1 MNEDKPIWEY
11 VSIADYQRPSTPVT
25 QTAKKGLTF
34 FQDFLQ
40 RDEPDEEGPLKK
52 ADELRRLSDW
62 QIEEIVP
69 APDWAGAAEALAAHL
84 EEWLASE
91 NSDQS
96 AIVLVGPPYSGLTE
110 IVPSW
115 AEQQGWPLIEPPS
128 AEQILAEDYTWFTGQ
143 RSNGEPWVLPS
154 LERTYLRHANGLNLI
169 RRFMDEASSGSLGR
183 GLIRCDSW
191 AWSFLH
197 HIWNGRRPMTLTLQ
211 AWDQPRLS
219 KQLQK
224 LADSTGGQQCTFRQ
238 ADDGRYVLPSLS
250 DEEQTTED
258 PSDFLQLLAAYSR
271 GIWGIAWEIWRNSLR
286 TEPDVD
292 LEEELEEDE
301 DQDLQHTIWVTP
313 WDQMEQP
320 DLSSEAER
328 DDAFVLHTLLLH
340 NGLSLQTLQQ
350 LLFLSPTQVTETVFR
365 LEKSGMVI
373 LNNTTWQVAPQGY
386 PAVRD
391 FLQKRGYLIDQF

>member
-1 MNEDKPIWEY
+1 MSEDKSIWKY
-11 VSIADYQRPSTPVT
+11 VPVADYQRPSAPVT
-25 QTAKKGLTF
+25 HTAKKGLTF

-40 RDEPDEEGPLKK
+40 RDQPNEEGPLKK
-52 ADELRRLSDW
+52 VDELRLLPDW
-62 QIEEIVP
+62 QIERIAP

-115 AEQQGWPLIEPPS
+115 AEQQGWPLIKPPS
-128 AEQILAEDYTWFTGQ
+128 AEQILAEDYAWFTGQ
-143 RSNGEPWVLPS
+143 HSSSDPWVLPS
-154 LERTYLRHANGLNLI
+154 LERAYLRHANGLNVI
-169 RRFMDEASSGSLGR
+169 RRFLDEASSGSLGR
-183 GLIRCDSW
+183 GLIHCDSW
-191 AWSFLH
+191 AWSFLR
-197 HIWNGRRPMTLTLQ
+197 HIWHGRRPMTLTLQ

-219 KQLQK
+219 NQLQK
-224 LADSTGGQQCTFRQ
+224 LAASTGGQQCTFRQ
-238 ADDGRYVLPSLS
+238 ADNGRYVLPSS

-258 PSDFLQLLAAYSR
+258 PSDFLQLLAAHSR

-292 LEEELEEDE
+292 LEEELEEAE

-350 LLFLSPTQVTETVFR
+350 LLFLSPTHVMETVFR
-365 LEKSGMVI
+365 LEKSGIVI
-373 LNNTTWQVAPQGY
+373 LNDTTWQVTPQGY

-391 FLQKRGYLIDQF
+391 FLQKRGYLVDQF